1 MRAVQFFVDY
11 FYLIPAIVLVAA
23 GVFHAFSMIR
33 KWQRQFGQRQQSDDM
48 PMSFSQVDSTEGF
61 EDDQNLG
68 ADDWISTV
76 PLNRSI
82 QNPETMGLPAIGA
95 TVDEVYRIASQ
106 LSTFRESIS
115 IPRDGVYC
123 PICHVANIDI
133 GKLRTPCPRCGRAL
147 LQFGWD

>member
-1 MRAVQFFVDY
+1 VRFIVDY
-11 FYLIPAIVLVAA
+11 FYLLPAIVLVAA
-23 GVFHAFSMIR
+23 GAYCAFAEIR
-33 KWQRQFGQRQQSDDM
+33 KRRWQFAYQQTSDDM
-48 PMSFSQVDSTEGF
+48 PMSFSQVDSTEGL

-82 QNPETMGLPAIGA
+82 KNPESMGLPAIGA
-95 TVDEVYRIASQ
+95 TVDEVYGVASQ
-106 LSTFRESIS
+106 LSTFRESTS

-123 PICHVANIDI
+123 PICHVANNDI